1 MSRRSKVAMLVMA
14 AFVAFV
20 EGPLNPFWIWNAL
33 PIALSY
39 LVLRATFDDRRLPLP
54 GVVFA
59 AATCFFV
66 VFAHIAW
73 MFDLRNVATDP
84 DIADIAFAGAPIVAL
99 ALGFGCGALALLIGR
114 GGDTPGAGDD
124 R

>member
-33 PIALSY
+33 PIAIAY
-39 LVLRATFDDRRLPLP
+39 LVLRATFDDPRLHVA

-59 AATCFFV
+59 ALSCLIV
-66 VFAHIAW
+66 VFVHIAW
-73 MFDLRNVATDP
+73 LFDLRGMATRPAAADLVFMVAP
-84 DIADIAFAGAPIVAL
+84 LCAL
-99 ALGFGCGALALLIGR
+99 AVAGGGWVAAWGLTQRRGR
-114 GGDTPGAGDD
+114 E